1 MTGTENI
8 TRAQAQERARLIES
22 RSYDV
27 TVDLTGDILFT
38 SVTKATFGCRTP
50 GADTWIDLIAPQV
63 HSVVLNGANLDVTQV
78 FDGHR
83 IDLPNLLAE
92 NEVVI
97 TADCAYMNT
106 GEGLHR
112 FVDPVDNETYLYTQF
127 ESADARRMF
136 ACFEQP
142 DLKATFALT
151 VTAPSHWKVVSNS
164 PSPDPEMITPTTS
177 RWTFEATPRMSTY
190 ITALVAGP
198 YHEVRDSY
206 TGTFGT
212 YPLGIF
218 CRNSLAQYLDPEDIF
233 DLTKAGFEFFE
244 KQFQIGY
251 PFGKYDQLFVPEFNA
266 GAMEN
271 AGCVTFLEDLIFRS
285 RVTDAAY
292 EQRANTILH
301 EMAHMWFGDLVTM
314 TWWDDLWLNESFA
327 EWAAHYANVNATR
340 YVDAWTSFSNQRKAW
355 AYRQDQL
362 PSTHPIAAD
371 MVDLDS
377 VRVNFDGITYAKGAS
392 ALRQLV
398 AWVGEPEFLTGVHN
412 YFVKHAWGNTQ
423 LSDLL
428 SELEATSGR
437 DLSGWTDEW
446 LRTSGVNLIRPQFE
460 LAADGTYSDF
470 TITQE
475 PPSAPAGLPPTLRSH
490 RMAIGLYDL
499 VAGQLTR
506 RERFELDVVGA
517 STKVPA
523 LVGIKQPA
531 LLLLNDDDLTFAKVR
546 LDEKSWRTAVEHL
559 GVVDSSLARAIIWGA
574 AWDMTRDAEV
584 STGDFLAL
592 VLSGIGQES
601 DIGVVQGVLRQLK
614 SAIDQFAAPANRSGY
629 LEQLAN
635 GVLGF
640 AQDSEPGSDHQ
651 LAFARV
657 FNSCATTSAHLDI
670 VAGLLDGS
678 ITWSGLKIDTDLRWS
693 LLQRLVVTGRLA
705 EEAIEAELRSDDTAT
720 GRRQAAVAFAA
731 RPTMVAKEL
740 AWADIIERTELPNAI
755 LEATIGGFVQPDQVE
770 LLVDYRS
777 KYFAALPQVWAKRTM
792 ETSQSITMGLYPAF
806 LVDEETLAQTDAF
819 LAGDLNSALRR
830 LVGEGRDGIERALR
844 ARAADTSK

>member
-27 TVDLTGDILFT
+27 TVDLTGDTLFT

-63 HSVVLNGANLDVTQV
+63 HSVVLNGASLDITQV
-78 FDGHR
+78 FDGNR

-151 VTAPSHWKVVSNS
+151 VTAPSHWKVISNS
-164 PSPDPEMITPTTS
+164 PSSDPEMITPTTS
-177 RWTFEATPRMSTY
+177 RWTFEATPRLSTY

-218 CRNSLAQYLDPEDIF
+218 CRNSLAQSLDPEDIF

-271 AGCVTFLEDLIFRS
+271 AGCVTFLEDMIFRS

-355 AYRQDQL
+355 A
-362 PSTHPIAAD
+362 HPHFANSW
-371 MVDLDS
+371 LGL
-377 VRVNFDGITYAKGAS
+377 VNQS
-392 ALRQLV
+392 SS
-398 AWVGEPEFLTGVHN
+398 PEFTTISSSMPGVTRSYLT
-412 YFVKHAWGNTQ
+412 Y
-423 LSDLL
+423 
-428 SELEATSGR
+428 
-437 DLSGWTDEW
+437 
-446 LRTSGVNLIRPQFE
+446 
-460 LAADGTYSDF
+460 
-470 TITQE
+470 
-475 PPSAPAGLPPTLRSH
+475 
-490 RMAIGLYDL
+490 
-499 VAGQLTR
+499 
-506 RERFELDVVGA
+506 
-517 STKVPA
+517 
-523 LVGIKQPA
+523 
-531 LLLLNDDDLTFAKVR
+531 
-546 LDEKSWRTAVEHL
+546 
-559 GVVDSSLARAIIWGA
+559 
-574 AWDMTRDAEV
+574 
-584 STGDFLAL
+584 
-592 VLSGIGQES
+592 
-601 DIGVVQGVLRQLK
+601 
-614 SAIDQFAAPANRSGY
+614 
-629 LEQLAN
+629 
-635 GVLGF
+635 
-640 AQDSEPGSDHQ
+640 
-651 LAFARV
+651 
-657 FNSCATTSAHLDI
+657 
-670 VAGLLDGS
+670 
-678 ITWSGLKIDTDLRWS
+678 
-693 LLQRLVVTGRLA
+693 
-705 EEAIEAELRSDDTAT
+705 
-720 GRRQAAVAFAA
+720 
-731 RPTMVAKEL
+731 
-740 AWADIIERTELPNAI
+740 
-755 LEATIGGFVQPDQVE
+755 
-770 LLVDYRS
+770 
-777 KYFAALPQVWAKRTM
+777 
-792 ETSQSITMGLYPAF
+792 
-806 LVDEETLAQTDAF
+806 
-819 LAGDLNSALRR
+819 
-830 LVGEGRDGIERALR
+830 
-844 ARAADTSK
+844 